1 MSIKNPKPM
10 HPGKVL
16 ATIYLSEMGINQTQ
30 LAKMIGCS
38 HRKVNEIINEK
49 RGISAAFAL
58 DLERVLKTSAE
69 MWVRMQA
76 EYDLWIV
83 RKKAA

>member
-1 MSIKNPKPM
+1 M

-16 ATIYLSEMGINQTQ
+16 STIYLSEMGINQTQ

-38 HRKVNEIINEK
+38 HRKVNEIVNEK
-49 RGISAAFAL
+49 RGISSAFAL

-76 EYDLWIV
+76 EYDLWLV